1 MKIFPP
7 PEKGNHEDM
16 LQRGASEV
24 FLGRPKKKV
33 GTLNGFSI
41 LQFKG
46 IKIWTKNG
54 LALHSKKNSRFGRKI
69 GFA

>member
-1 MKIFPP
+1 V
-7 PEKGNHEDM
+7 PEEGT
-16 LQRGASEV
+16 SEV
-24 FLGRPKKKV
+24 FLGNPKKKV

-54 LALHSKKNSRFGRKI
+54 LALHSNFFSRFWG
-69 GFA
+69 

>member
-1 MKIFPP
+1 MRTCYKEV
-7 PEKGNHEDM
+7 PEEGT
-16 LQRGASEV
+16 SEV
-24 FLGRPKKKV
+24 FLGKPKKKV

-54 LALHSKKNSRFGRKI
+54 LALQSKQNSRFGRKM